1 MVSDRLIDAGE
12 AWLSSGVATEGED
25 PGTGK
30 CRSHHD
36 LRGGRPIGVG
46 DGAPSRRRRSS
57 VLCHGEDAQQCRQ
70 RRSLATGRGA
80 AGMGRPLRG
89 ILDHRGDLRPGR
101 GPGRRRSAS
110 SALWVRSMPGGR
122 RHHSDR
128 GRRGGL
134 RVPPLLERCARC
146 RRGSIRARKP
156 DGERVAGA
164 SVLRGAVPDDVV
176 GDAPSEGGPLTGQG
190 PPKSR
195 AHALV
200 CEGVVQ
206 LPPGAAGLCSHCYG
220 VGVDLDDLIEPRH
233 VQDDPAIGQGRVT
246 EGVREAASSKLDG
259 GAGLVG
265 HTHHAGNPSSR
276 AVRRC
281 LRRPRRRDSGRC
293 RNRRGPWPTRTR
305 CACPGCGP
313 AGRCPSMPLARSGS
327 GKPNGGL

>member
-1 MVSDRLIDAGE
+1 MRERRGYRPASPPKERILEPGSVDRTTTFMAGVRSE
-12 AWLSSGVATEGED
+12 SVTVHPLDVEGLPSSATARTLSSADNGAASQRVAVPQGWGARFGAFSTTAEIFVLEG
-25 PGTGK
+25 
-30 CRSHHD
+30 D
-36 LRGGRPIGVG
+36 LAVGDQRLRRYGYVRCPAGVG
-46 DGAPSRRRRSS
+46 N
-57 VLCHGEDAQQCRQ
+57 
-70 RRSLATGRGA
+70 
-80 AGMGRPLRG
+80 
-89 ILDHRGDLRPGR
+89 
-101 GPGRRRSAS
+101 
-110 SALWVRSMPGGR
+110 
-122 RHHSDR
+122 HSDR

-305 CACPGCGP
+305 CACPGCPRRGP